1 MARREGP
8 DPFDQTSGDSL
19 QVESGLFTS
28 QGRDRGRTGASNA
41 RAATGG
47 LGARWRSSSQQRR
60 VNLVTLLVV
69 VLVVVIVLPMLISFV
84 GANRREALAAADAA
98 GVQPVNVVVIDADV
112 QAAADSSSPVLGAYA
127 MSSAFVSNET
137 SDEVQK
143 RIEAVSS
150 SVIDNNA
157 SETQSLSDD
166 SISYFT
172 GTYAPELVSMVP
184 EHKANW
190 SAMNWDTST
199 EIDTAA
205 EQVNTA
211 LGGGQLD
218 QIANAVIQLATAL
231 GDARDEHYANRVT
244 YVAPSPKATQDA
256 TPSAT
261 PEETEEPEETEAPE
275 KTEAPKETEEPAETG
290 GIGGGGSD
298 PEPPSGPVDPESTQ
312 TSDDT
317 GNGGGNGLG
326 NG

>member
-8 DPFDQTSGDSL
+8 DPFDQTSNDSL

-28 QGRDRGRTGASNA
+28 AGRDRGRTGASNA
-41 RAATGG
+41 RAAGG
-47 LGARWRSSSQQRR
+47 GPGARWRSSSQQRR
-60 VNLVTLLVV
+60 VNLVTLLIV

-84 GANRREALAAADAA
+84 GANRREAIAAADAA

-127 MSSAFVSNET
+127 MSSAFVADET
-137 SDEVQK
+137 SDEMQQ

-157 SETQSLSDD
+157 GETQSLSDD

-211 LGGGQLD
+211 LAGGQLD

-244 YVAPSPKATQDA
+244 YVAPSPTATPDPS
-256 TPSAT
+256 PSAT

-275 KTEAPKETEEPAETG
+275 APEETEEPTETG

-298 PEPPSGPVDPESTQ
+298 PEPPSDPVDPEPTQ

>member
-8 DPFDQTSGDSL
+8 DPFDQTSGDPV

-137 SDEVQK
+137 SDEMQK

-244 YVAPSPKATQDA
+244 YVAPSPKATQDP

-275 KTEAPKETEEPAETG
+275 ETEEPAETG

-298 PEPPSGPVDPESTQ
+298 PEPTSDPVDPEPTP